1 MVIVLSL
8 HFYSFNG
15 KKPLNKMEKNN
26 KTSHP
31 VNVLITRNNSQ
42 WTKYSL
48 TDFFSCYARTS
59 ISH

>member
-15 KKPLNKMEKNN
+15 KKPVNKMEK
-26 KTSHP
+26 KKSHP

-48 TDFFSCYARTS
+48 TGFFSCYARTS